1 MAIKI
6 GIDDAGRGP
15 VIGPMVLAGLLC
27 DSKDEVGLRRIGVKD
42 SKQVQREK
50 REEIARKLKEKF
62 SFHFEI
68 IEAKE
73 IDSKT
78 KAGINLNRMEA
89 IAAARIVNV
98 LMKNKNESE
107 KVSVIIDCPSP
118 NCENWKGIVLR
129 YLEKEI
135 KEKVIIKAEHKADV
149 NHACCSAASI
159 IAKTTRDS
167 EIEKLKEE
175 LGCDF
180 GSGYASDEK
189 TLDYVR
195 ENLSMLKE
203 KGLVRECWDTCRRI
217 QEEKEQKKLF

>member
-1 MAIKI
+1 MVIKI

-15 VIGPMVLAGLLC
+15 VIGPMVLVGVLC
-27 DSKDEVGLRRIGVKD
+27 NSKDEAGLKKLGVKD
-42 SKQVQREK
+42 SKQVQKEK
-50 REEIARKLKEKF
+50 REELALNLKQNF

-89 IAAARIVNV
+89 IAAARIVNH
-98 LMKNKNESE
+98 LMKDKNEGE
-107 KVSVIIDCPSP
+107 KVEVIIDCPSP
-118 NCENWKGIVLR
+118 NCENWKGIVKR
-129 YLEKEI
+129 YLNKDI
-135 KEKVIIKAEHKADV
+135 AGKVIIKAEHKADV
-149 NHACCSAASI
+149 NHPCCSAASI

-180 GSGYASDEK
+180 GSGYASDEI
-189 TLDYVR
+189 TLQFVR
-195 ENLSMLKE
+195 DNFDMLKE
-203 KGLVRECWDTCRRI
+203 KKIIRECWDTCKRI
-217 QEEKEQKKLF
+217 NGEREQKKLF